1 MFCLSLVLTYEVYI
15 LTGDKL
21 GAGTKAAVKL
31 TIFGEYGNSGERQLL
46 RSRTHRSKFQRGQ
59 VGRSRIGA
67 KNRNP
72 HIFVLNVCCI
82 FTKIIYFT
90 SRGPFNKVLYGDVPS
105 RSPTAYSFIFY
116 HFWQKRYPFSI
127 PSTEKWYQ
135 FQFISLLNKNKSK
148 RKVVLSVDMYSHI
161 KQRRVFSKHLNES
174 PYLFDRFSCPFIYF
188 NS

>member
-1 MFCLSLVLTYEVYI
+1 MFCLSPVLTYEVYI

-72 HIFVLNVCCI
+72 HIFVLDVCCI

-105 RSPTAYSFIFY
+105 RTPTAYIFY
-116 HFWQKRYPFSI
+116 ILPFLA
-127 PSTEKWYQ
+127 EKVSRPLAY
-135 FQFISLLNKNKSK
+135 LPLKNGT
-148 RKVVLSVDMYSHI
+148 
-161 KQRRVFSKHLNES
+161 N
-174 PYLFDRFSCPFIYF
+174 F
-188 NS
+188 NSSPCLIRMNQNGKSSCQLTSIAI